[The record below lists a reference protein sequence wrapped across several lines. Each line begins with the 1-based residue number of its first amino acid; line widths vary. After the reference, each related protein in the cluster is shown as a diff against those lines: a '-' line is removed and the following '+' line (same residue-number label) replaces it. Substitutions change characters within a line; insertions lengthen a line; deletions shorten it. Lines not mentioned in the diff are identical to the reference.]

1 LYSALSHKEEGQ
13 IENET
18 YMPESF
24 SSQYVQHYLPN
35 IFFFTEIWY
44 KGGFTSLGLTLVQNL
59 AQRGAHIIALSP
71 DLIDS
76 PKITILISLLR
87 STTSNEN
94 IFAEQCDLSS
104 PSSVR
109 SFCTRFLTT
118 QDQRLDA
125 IVFAHEHEHI
135 GIPGIFITRDKA
147 LEEKERETGSL
158 ATFLITTLL
167 LPALLVA
174 PPERD
179 IRIVNVVNPFYAAAA
194 SIPFLPS
201 FSSTSSPPSSSRT
214 SPANSKPKPI
224 FLQEGIR
231 SLRTIILTRH
241 LQRILDALP
250 SAAQIPKT
258 QEGSRTVPVVNSKL
272 QKSNIVAVSVS
283 PGIGRVDTVSRILNA
298 DWTGTERKTSWLGV
312 SLYVNFF
319 FSFYCERHDC

>member
-1 LYSALSHKEEGQ
+1 MFCQLS
-13 IENET
+13 
-18 YMPESF
+18 F
-24 SSQYVQHYLPN
+24 L
-35 IFFFTEIWY
+35 FLFFTEIRLY

-71 DLIDS
+71 DPIDS
-76 PKITILISLLR
+76 SKITILISLLR

-109 SFCTRFLTT
+109 SLCTRFLTSDN

-135 GIPGIFITRDKA
+135 GIPGIFITRDERA
-147 LEEKERETGSL
+147 LEEKEREACSL

-201 FSSTSSPPSSSRT
+201 FSPTSS
-214 SPANSKPKPI
+214 SKPKPI

-250 SAAQIPKT
+250 SAAQVPKT
-258 QEGSRTVPVVNSKL
+258 QEGSRSVPVVNSKL

-298 DWTGTERKTSWLGV
+298 DGTGTERKSSWLGIF
-312 SLYVNFF
+312 LYVIFF
-319 FSFYCERHDC
+319 LFYFQFICVTYCL

>member
-1 LYSALSHKEEGQ
+1 MFKILSTNTISLKQ
-13 IENET
+13 CI
-18 YMPESF
+18 
-24 SSQYVQHYLPN
+24 
-35 IFFFTEIWY
+35 
-44 KGGFTSLGLTLVQNL
+44 KGGFTPLGLTLIHNL

-71 DLIDS
+71 DPIDS
-76 PKITILISLLR
+76 PKVTILVSLLR
-87 STTSNEN
+87 SNTSNEK

-109 SFCTRFLTT
+109 SFCTCFLTS
-118 QDQRLDA
+118 QDQRLDG
-125 IVFAHEHEHI
+125 IVFAHEHGHI
-135 GIPGIFITRDKA
+135 GIPGFLVTRNEA

-194 SIPFLPS
+194 SIPFRPS
-201 FSSTSSPPSSSRT
+201 FSTSSPSSSPT
-214 SPANSKPKPI
+214 SSPEPKPI

-231 SLRTIILTRH
+231 SLRTIIFARH

-250 SAAQIPKT
+250 SAAQVPKT
-258 QEGSRTVPVVNSKL
+258 QEGSRAVPVVNSKL
-272 QKSNIVAVSVS
+272 QKSNIIAVSVS

-298 DWTGTERKTSWLGV
+298 DWTGTERKTSWLGIF
-312 SLYVNFF
+312 L
-319 FSFYCERHDC
+319 

>member
-1 LYSALSHKEEGQ
+1 
-13 IENET
+13 
-18 YMPESF
+18 M
-24 SSQYVQHYLPN
+24 
-35 IFFFTEIWY
+35 
-44 KGGFTSLGLTLVQNL
+44 
-59 AQRGAHIIALSP
+59 
-71 DLIDS
+71 
-76 PKITILISLLR
+76 ISLLR

-109 SFCTRFLTT
+109 SFCTRFLTS

-125 IVFAHEHEHI
+125 VVFAHEHEHI
-135 GIPGIFITRDKA
+135 GIPEIFITRRDEL
-147 LEEKERETGSL
+147 LEEKEREEGSL
-158 ATFLITTLL
+158 ATFLIVTLL
-167 LPALLVA
+167 LPVLLVA

-194 SIPFLPS
+194 SIPFPPS
-201 FSSTSSPPSSSRT
+201 FSPTSSSSPPSSSSRT
-214 SPANSKPKPI
+214 YSANSKPKSI

-272 QKSNIVAVSVS
+272 QKSNIVVVSVS

-298 DWTGTERKTSWLGV
+298 DWTGTKRKKSWLGV
-312 SLYVNFF
+312 SL
-319 FSFYCERHDC
+319 

>member
-1 LYSALSHKEEGQ
+1 
-13 IENET
+13 
-18 YMPESF
+18 M
-24 SSQYVQHYLPN
+24 
-35 IFFFTEIWY
+35 
-44 KGGFTSLGLTLVQNL
+44 

-71 DLIDS
+71 DPIDS
-76 PKITILISLLR
+76 PKVTILITLLR
-87 STTSNEN
+87 STTSNEK

-109 SFCTRFLTT
+109 SFCTRFLTG

-125 IVFAHEHEHI
+125 IVFAHEHPHI
-135 GIPGIFITRDKA
+135 GIPGFLITRDEA
-147 LEEKERETGSL
+147 LEERERETGSL

-201 FSSTSSPPSSSRT
+201 FSTSSASPPSIP
-214 SPANSKPKPI
+214 SPANHKSKPI
-224 FLQEGIR
+224 FFQEGIR
-231 SLRTIILTRH
+231 SLRTIIFTRH

-250 SAAQIPKT
+250 SAAQVPIT
-258 QEGSRTVPVVNSKL
+258 QEGPQAVPVVNSKL

-283 PGIGRVDTVSRILNA
+283 PGIGRVDTVSRFLNA
-298 DWTGTERKTSWLGV
+298 DWTGTEGKTSWLGV
-312 SLYVNFF
+312 SL
-319 FSFYCERHDC
+319 